1 MVKRLNSK
9 FSSKAGLKRMR
20 HTASTSKKFHKLL
33 LLLGFFALLGAT
45 ERTALADPLVF
56 SNVRAFQDNDTTQV
70 DLFSNPGT
78 TLLGTTL
85 TFSVD
90 ITGSLAMGTTEI
102 LRVTYQELG
111 GSPVVQEFQIPLF
124 GTVNPPFTLIF
135 SFVSPGSNP
144 LGVPA
149 TLTVDL
155 LNSAPDFLVPGGP
168 NQGNVVNSYT
178 YSFNVQPV
186 PEPATMLALAS
197 GVAALGF
204 RLRRRRR

>member
-1 MVKRLNSK
+1 MNLN
-9 FSSKAGLKRMR
+9 LMR
-20 HTASTSKKFHKLL
+20 NATKTSKKLQKTLFVL
-33 LLLGFFALLGAT
+33 ALLVLMGLT
-45 ERTALADPLVF
+45 ERTAMADPLVF
-56 SNVRAFQDNDTTQV
+56 SKVTAFQNNDTTQV

-90 ITGSLAMGTTEI
+90 ISGTLGAGATDI
-102 LRVTYQELG
+102 LRITYNELG
-111 GSPVVQEFQIPLF
+111 SAPIVQEFQIPLF

-135 SFVSPGSNP
+135 SVVSPGSNP

-155 LNSAPDFLVPGGP
+155 LNSAPDFLIPGGP
-168 NQGNVVNSYT
+168 NQGQIVNSYT
-178 YSFNVQPV
+178 YSFNVSEPV

-197 GVAALGF
+197 GLAALGL
-204 RLRRRRR
+204 RARRRK

>member
-1 MVKRLNSK
+1 MPNTIKTSTKLHK
-9 FSSKAGLKRMR
+9 FLFLMAVLTLIGL
-20 HTASTSKKFHKLL
+20 S
-33 LLLGFFALLGAT
+33 

-56 SNVRAFQDNDTTQV
+56 SNVTAFQNNDTTQV
-70 DLFSNPGT
+70 DLFSNPGI
-78 TLLGTTL
+78 TLLGTNL

-90 ITGSLAMGTTEI
+90 INGTLASGAIDT
-102 LRVTYQELG
+102 LRITYQELG

-155 LNSAPDFLVPGGP
+155 LNSAPDFLVPGGLL
-168 NQGNVVNSYT
+168 QGQSVDSFT

-197 GVAALGF
+197 GFIALGL
-204 RLRRRRR
+204 RTRRRK

>member
-1 MVKRLNSK
+1 MAVLTLI
-9 FSSKAGLKRMR
+9 GL
-20 HTASTSKKFHKLL
+20 S
-33 LLLGFFALLGAT
+33 

-56 SNVRAFQDNDTTQV
+56 SNVTAFQNNDTTQV
-70 DLFSNPGT
+70 DLFSNPGI
-78 TLLGTTL
+78 TLLGTNL

-90 ITGSLAMGTTEI
+90 INGTLASGAIDT
-102 LRVTYQELG
+102 LRITYQELG

-155 LNSAPDFLVPGGP
+155 LNSAPDFLVPGGLL
-168 NQGNVVNSYT
+168 QGQSVDSFT

-197 GVAALGF
+197 GFIALGL
-204 RLRRRRR
+204 RTRRRK

>member
-1 MVKRLNSK
+1 MQTTAK
-9 FSSKAGLKRMR
+9 SSK
-20 HTASTSKKFHKLL
+20 KLNKIL
-33 LLLGFFALLGAT
+33 FLSALLALIGLT
-45 ERTALADPLVF
+45 ESTAMADPVVF
-56 SNVRAFQDNDTTQV
+56 SNVRAFQNNDTTQV

-90 ITGSLAMGTTEI
+90 ISGTIAMGAAET
-102 LRVTYQELG
+102 LRITYQELG

-135 SFVSPGSNP
+135 SFLSPGSNP

-149 TLTVDL
+149 TLTLDL
-155 LNSAPDFLVPGGP
+155 LHSTPDFLIPGGQL
-168 NQGNVVNSYT
+168 QGQTVNSYT

-186 PEPATMLALAS
+186 PEPATMLMLAGS
-197 GVAALGF
+197 LATLCF
-204 RLRRRRR
+204 RARRRK

>member
-1 MVKRLNSK
+1 MTNTIKTSTKLHK
-9 FSSKAGLKRMR
+9 FLFLMAVLTLIGL
-20 HTASTSKKFHKLL
+20 S
-33 LLLGFFALLGAT
+33 

-56 SNVRAFQDNDTTQV
+56 SNVTAFQNNDTTQV
-70 DLFSNPGT
+70 DLFSNPGI
-78 TLLGTTL
+78 TLLGTNL

-90 ITGSLAMGTTEI
+90 INGTLASGAIDT
-102 LRVTYQELG
+102 LRITYQELG

-155 LNSAPDFLVPGGP
+155 LNSAPDFLVPGGLL
-168 NQGNVVNSYT
+168 QGQTVDSFT

-197 GVAALGF
+197 GFVALGL
-204 RLRRRRR
+204 RTRRRK